1 MPKGLAQ
8 SLQPG
13 LQPGKADSME
23 LGYQLI
29 REQIFFRR
37 ELRERVVW
45 FIHLRWIAVGLG
57 LLGCWATFLA
67 GEVLEYPAI
76 IGILLSIAC
85 YNMIFL
91 LLGSRMQVETRE
103 VGAFVLFAH
112 VQICLDLMALFLL
125 IHFTGGSRSPLLL
138 FVLFHIVLAGI
149 LLSRRSCFLYA
160 VAVILVLAAMIWL
173 EKKGFLPQR
182 AFLANQ
188 DEVLWATHGALG
200 AALLVGAF
208 LITQVVHSLRLKGRE
223 LLRVSAE
230 LESTSSRLKAL
241 YEMVKEMGGQTD
253 LQRLMDSA
261 TRLAATIM
269 GVKACSIK
277 LLDEEQRYLR
287 FASTYGLS
295 QDYLSKGAIEV
306 AKSPINQKIIEGA
319 FYAIGSI
326 REKDYFQYPEDIRR
340 EGIVSML
347 CLPLKVEKRIL
358 GVFCVYSDQSYHFG
372 EHDTAFFSLMTDLT
386 ALAIERL
393 RGELTKAWFFHKAA
407 HQLRS
412 PLHALLS
419 MFKVLQEGYLGE
431 LNPKQAEAISRC
443 QRRIRLMGELIE
455 DLLKLG
461 QRRSETSPR
470 PLKPMD
476 LGGALRQ
483 VSSLYMEQARAK
495 GIAME
500 VQVEEPVP
508 NVLAEETLLD
518 ELLTNLISNAIK
530 YTPAGGAVKVL
541 LAKEGRG
548 WLKLE
553 ISDTGIGIPKEE
565 LPQLFTEFFR
575 ASNARALEEHG
586 TGLGLVIVKEALNR
600 MKGSIQVK
608 SKPGEGTTFTCLIPT
623 ILQQTQQ

>member
-1 MPKGLAQ
+1 
-8 SLQPG
+8 
-13 LQPGKADSME
+13 ME
-23 LGYQLI
+23 LGYELI

-37 ELRERVVW
+37 ELRERVFW
-45 FIHLRWIAVGLG
+45 FIHLRWMAVGLG
-57 LLGCWATFLA
+57 LLGCWAAFLA
-67 GEVLEYPAI
+67 GEPLEYPALI
-76 IGILLSIAC
+76 AVLLCIAC

-91 LLGSRMQVETRE
+91 LLGNRMQVETRQ
-103 VGAFVLFAH
+103 VGSFILFAH
-112 VQICLDLMALFLL
+112 TQICLDLMALFLIL
-125 IHFTGGSRSPLLL
+125 HFTGGSGSPLVI
-138 FVLFHIVLAGI
+138 FVIFHIVLAGI
-149 LLSRRSCFLYA
+149 LLSRKSCFIYA
-160 VAVILVLAAMIWL
+160 AAVIVALAAMIWL
-173 EKKGFLPQR
+173 EGAGVLRQQTVLLGPER
-182 AFLANQ
+182 AG
-188 DEVLWATHGALG
+188 WARFGAMG

-208 LITQVVHSLRLKGRE
+208 LITQVVHSLRLKGRD
-223 LLRVSAE
+223 LLKVSAQ

-241 YEMVKEMGGQTD
+241 YEMVKEMGVEKD

-326 REKDYFQYPEDIRR
+326 REKDYFQYPEDVYR

-372 EHDTAFFSLMTDLT
+372 EQDTAFFSLMTDLT

-431 LNPKQAEAISRC
+431 LNPKQAEAVSRC
-443 QRRIRLMGELIE
+443 QTRVRLMGELIE
-455 DLLKLG
+455 DLLRIG

-470 PLKPMD
+470 PLKPMN
-476 LGGALRQ
+476 LGEALRQ
-483 VSSLYMEQARAK
+483 VSSLYIEQARGK
-495 GIAME
+495 GVALE
-500 VQVEEPVP
+500 VEIKEPIP
-508 NVLAEETLLD
+508 DVLAEEALLD
-518 ELLTNLISNAIK
+518 ELLTNLISNGIK
-530 YTPAGGAVKVL
+530 YTPTGGMVKVL

-548 WLKLE
+548 WLRLE

-565 LPQLFTEFFR
+565 LSQLFTEFFR
-575 ASNARALEEHG
+575 ASNAKALEEHG
-586 TGLGLVIVKEALNR
+586 TGLGLVIVREALNR
-600 MKGSIQVK
+600 MRGSIQVK
-608 SKPGEGTTFTCLIPT
+608 SKEGEGTVFTCLIPT
-623 ILQQTQQ
+623 ILQPTES

>member
-1 MPKGLAQ
+1 MQ
-8 SLQPG
+8 
-13 LQPGKADSME
+13 
-23 LGYQLI
+23 LGYELI

-37 ELRERVVW
+37 ELRERVFW

-57 LLGCWATFLA
+57 LLGCWAAFLA
-67 GEVLEYPAI
+67 GEPLDFTAFIAV
-76 IGILLSIAC
+76 LLSIAC

-103 VGAFVLFAH
+103 VGSFIIFAH
-112 VQICLDLMALFLL
+112 VQICLDLLALFLIL
-125 IHFTGGSRSPLLL
+125 HFTGGSASPLVI
-138 FVLFHIVLAGI
+138 FVVFHIVLAGI
-149 LLSRRSCFLYA
+149 LLSRMSCFLYA
-160 VAVILVLAAMIWL
+160 AAVILALACMIWL
-173 EKKGFLPQR
+173 EKTGFLAQTSP
-182 AFLANQ
+182 LLGPEN
-188 DEVLWATHGALG
+188 LMWARFGALG

-230 LESTSSRLKAL
+230 LEFTSSRLKAL
-241 YEMVKEMGGQTD
+241 YDMVKEMGGETD
-253 LQRLMDSA
+253 LQKLMDSA

-277 LLDEEQRYLR
+277 LLDQEQRYLR

-358 GVFCVYSDQSYHFG
+358 GVFCVYSDQSYHFA

-419 MFKVLQEGYLGE
+419 MFKVLQDGYLGE
-431 LNPKQAEAISRC
+431 LNQKQAEAISRC

-455 DLLKLG
+455 DLLRVG

-470 PLKPMD
+470 PLKPMN
-476 LGGALRQ
+476 LGEALRQ
-483 VSSLYMEQARAK
+483 VCSFYMEQAK
-495 GIAME
+495 GKGVSLELEI
-500 VQVEEPVP
+500 QEPIP
-508 NVLAEETLLD
+508 DVLAEEGLLD
-518 ELLTNLISNAIK
+518 ELLTNLISNGIK
-530 YTPAGGAVKVL
+530 YTPAGGTVKVL
-541 LAKEGRG
+541 LTKEGRG

-575 ASNARALEEHG
+575 ASNAKALDEHG
-586 TGLGLVIVKEALNR
+586 TGLGLVIVKEVLNR
-600 MKGSIQVK
+600 MRGSIQVR
-608 SKPGEGTTFTCLIPT
+608 SKQGEGTTFTCLIPT
-623 ILQQTQQ
+623 ILQPTES

>member
-1 MPKGLAQ
+1 MIRGLGQRAHAL
-8 SLQPG
+8 SPRG
-13 LQPGKADSME
+13 ANSMQ
-23 LGYQLI
+23 LGYELI

-37 ELRERVVW
+37 ELRERVFW
-45 FIHLRWIAVGLG
+45 FIHLRWAAVGLG
-57 LLGCWATFLA
+57 LLGCWAAFLV
-67 GEVLEYPAI
+67 GEPLDYTALIAVL
-76 IGILLSIAC
+76 LCIAC

-91 LLGSRMQVETRE
+91 LLGGRMQAETRE
-103 VGAFVLFAH
+103 VGSFIIFAH
-112 VQICLDLMALFLL
+112 FQICLDLLALFLIL
-125 IHFTGGSRSPLLL
+125 HFTGGSSSPLLI
-138 FVLFHIVLAGI
+138 FVVFHIVLAGI
-149 LLSRRSCFLYA
+149 LLSRMSCFLYA
-160 VAVILVLAAMIWL
+160 AAVILALACMIWL
-173 EKKGFLPQR
+173 EQTGS
-182 AFLANQ
+182 LAQNPPLLGP
-188 DEVLWATHGALG
+188 EKVLWARFGTLG

-241 YEMVKEMGGQTD
+241 YDMVKEMGVETD

-326 REKDYFQYPEDIRR
+326 KEKDYFQYPEDIRR

-358 GVFCVYSDQSYHFG
+358 GVFCVYSDQSYHFA

-393 RGELTKAWFFHKAA
+393 KGELTKAWFFHKAA

-419 MFKVLQEGYLGE
+419 MFKVLQDGYLGE
-431 LNPKQAEAISRC
+431 LNQKQAEAISRC

-455 DLLKLG
+455 DLLRIG

-470 PLKPMD
+470 PLKPMN
-476 LGGALRQ
+476 LGEALRQ
-483 VSSLYMEQARAK
+483 VCSFYMEQARAK
-495 GIAME
+495 GVALELE
-500 VQVEEPVP
+500 VQEPIP
-508 NVLAEETLLD
+508 DVLAEEGLLD

-530 YTPAGGAVKVL
+530 YTPAGGKVKVC
-541 LAKEGRG
+541 LAKEGRA

-575 ASNARALEEHG
+575 ASNAKALEEHG
-586 TGLGLVIVKEALNR
+586 TGLGLVIVKEVLNR
-600 MKGSIQVK
+600 MRGSIQVR
-608 SKPGEGTTFTCLIPT
+608 SKQGEGTTFTCLIPT
-623 ILQQTQQ
+623 ILQPAES